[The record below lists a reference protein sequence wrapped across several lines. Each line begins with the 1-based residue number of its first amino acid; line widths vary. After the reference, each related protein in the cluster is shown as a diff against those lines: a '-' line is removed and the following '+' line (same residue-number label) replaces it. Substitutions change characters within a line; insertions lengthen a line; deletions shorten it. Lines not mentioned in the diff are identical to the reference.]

1 MPNAKIIIK
10 ENNDTRRRR
19 RPAELYG
26 PREKK
31 RKQEGSGDPTDRDRT
46 PDEVLGFVPQ

>member
-10 ENNDTRRRR
+10 EKQRHAEGS